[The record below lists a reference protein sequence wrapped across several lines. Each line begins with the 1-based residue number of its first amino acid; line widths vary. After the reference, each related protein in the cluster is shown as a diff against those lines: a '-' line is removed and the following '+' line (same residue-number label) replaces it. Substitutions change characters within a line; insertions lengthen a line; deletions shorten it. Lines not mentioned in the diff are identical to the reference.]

1 MSVSRFFKAYDLRG
15 TTPELTQ
22 DVYYWTGFGL
32 ISKILRPQNLPTKV
46 LIMRDCRLTSPEFY
60 AAFAKGIIAA
70 GGNAI
75 LLGIGS
81 TDTLY
86 AASIYQNLPG
96 AIITA
101 SHNPKMDNGLKIV
114 KQIPQMLGLSTGLS
128 VIRDFVIHKIE
139 VEKAQIDW
147 EGNEKSEIL
156 ESPNLNLEKKDYPKD
171 EAKNLDKNMET
182 KNEETQNSQNL
193 SESLEIERLG
203 LTKELTKSE
212 WTQLNSGEFLENAGE
227 NTDIKK
233 QVMTFFV
240 DKIKEVGQVEK
251 TLKNLQILKNNSQ
264 NNFRL
269 KIVVDT
275 ANGMGGFIM
284 PYLEKIYGESVEFV
298 PLFWELDGNFPNHPA
313 DPMSEQNLVFL
324 KAKIRETG
332 ANFGVAMDGDADRAF
347 FVDELGN
354 LINGE
359 YIVPLFA
366 ENLLEEYFQN
376 SEKEKNNLKTETVFK
391 NSNPKQNPENNLK
404 IQNLNPKTLENEL
417 IQSKIGANSQNLENT
432 KTEIQNEQNLG
443 NILKN
448 SENSILGLEPAIV
461 FPISYSRATG
471 ETTLANNGIPVLSLQ
486 GHTFIK
492 EKMKKYKAIYGGEA
506 SGHNYF
512 GQFGFMDSGAITIAL
527 FIKIWTEK
535 NLETT
540 TKASQICQFWNQ
552 YFVSGEHNFRLPS
565 GLNLQKVKQIIRQNF
580 PIENGFKISEL
591 DGITVYS
598 LDYKFTI
605 RGSNTEPLLRINTEF
620 KGQNKALEILEKLKK
635 LLEIE

>member
-1 MSVSRFFKAYDLRG
+1 
-15 TTPELTQ
+15 
-22 DVYYWTGFGL
+22 
-32 ISKILRPQNLPTKV
+32 
-46 LIMRDCRLTSPEFY
+46 
-60 AAFAKGIIAA
+60 
-70 GGNAI
+70 
-75 LLGIGS
+75 
-81 TDTLY
+81 
-86 AASIYQNLPG
+86 
-96 AIITA
+96 
-101 SHNPKMDNGLKIV
+101 
-114 KQIPQMLGLSTGLS
+114 
-128 VIRDFVIHKIE
+128 
-139 VEKAQIDW
+139 
-147 EGNEKSEIL
+147 
-156 ESPNLNLEKKDYPKD
+156 
-171 EAKNLDKNMET
+171 MET
-182 KNEETQNSQNL
+182 KK
-193 SESLEIERLG
+193 SE
-203 LTKELTKSE
+203 LTKEL
-212 WTQLNSGEFLENAGE
+212 TQLNSGEFLENAGE
-227 NTDIKK
+227 NAEIKK
-233 QVMTFFV
+233 QVMAFFV
-240 DKIKEVGQVEK
+240 YKIKEIGQVAK
-251 TLKNLQILKNNSQ
+251 TLENLQTLKNNSQ
-264 NNFRL
+264 NNFKL

-284 PYLEKIYGESVEFV
+284 PYLEKIYEESVEFV

-332 ANFGVAMDGDADRAF
+332 ADFGVAMDGDADRAF
-347 FVDELGN
+347 FVDENGS

-376 SEKEKNNLKTETVFK
+376 SEKEKNNLEMETVLK

-404 IQNLNPKTLENEL
+404 IQNLSPKNLENEL
-417 IQSKIGANSQNLENT
+417 IQTKISTNSQNLENT
-432 KTEIQNEQNLG
+432 KNENENLEIQKSETEQKTLENSQIISSINRIIPKTEIQNEQNLG
-443 NILKN
+443 DILKN
-448 SENSILGLEPAIV
+448 SENSILDLEPAIV

-471 ETTLANNGIPVLSLQ
+471 ETTLANDGIPILSLQ

-506 SGHNYF
+506 SGHHYF

-540 TKASQICQFWNQ
+540 TKASQICNFWQN
-552 YFVSGEHNFRLPS
+552 YFVSGEHNFGLPS

-620 KGQNKALEILEKLKK
+620 KGKNKALEILENLKK
-635 LLEIE
+635 LLRIE